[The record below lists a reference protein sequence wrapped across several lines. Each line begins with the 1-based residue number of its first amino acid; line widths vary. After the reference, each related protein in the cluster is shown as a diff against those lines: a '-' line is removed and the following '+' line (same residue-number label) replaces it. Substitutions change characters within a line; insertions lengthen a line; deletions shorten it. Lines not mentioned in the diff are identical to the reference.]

1 MATAMIYVGMNAIST
16 CGQIDPHFEYQLSD
30 GIEGGGT
37 AFPKL
42 GVVAFPVKGSVV
54 YWHSLRNDG
63 QTDIRSLH
71 GGCPT
76 VLGVKWGERDQ
87 CLYQNDLMPTRESVF
102 QWPTNGYARELKF
115 GNGRA
120 GRNDLLQGTMKCT
133 YVFNLQ
139 FKTNPSR
146 KEDIISQEQTQ
157 HST

>member
-1 MATAMIYVGMNAIST
+1 MMLALARAT
-16 CGQIDPHFEYQLSD
+16 CPHFASQLSD

-76 VLGVKWGERDQ
+76 VLGVKWGE
-87 CLYQNDLMPTRESVF
+87 TVS
-102 QWPTNGYARELKF
+102 G
-115 GNGRA
+115 
-120 GRNDLLQGTMKCT
+120 
-133 YVFNLQ
+133 
-139 FKTNPSR
+139 
-146 KEDIISQEQTQ
+146 ISDNTFFAE
-157 HST
+157 

>member
-1 MATAMIYVGMNAIST
+1 MKANEYVPAIY
-16 CGQIDPHFEYQLSD
+16 PHFASQLSD

-76 VLGVKWGERDQ
+76 VFGVKWGERTQSKSLKDP
-87 CLYQNDLMPTRESVF
+87 LLTRLSVF
-102 QWPTNGYARELKF
+102 QWPTNGYARELKY
-115 GNGRA
+115 GNGRV
-120 GRNDLLQGTMKCT
+120 GHSDLKQNNNFLIYRSAIESLHCIE
-133 YVFNLQ
+133 YVLCNFTQTIHCNLWH
-139 FKTNPSR
+139 
-146 KEDIISQEQTQ
+146 
-157 HST
+157 HSAWQV